1 MLVTDTRQIGNRLL
15 ILRKRSGLTQ
25 AEVAEVAGLSD
36 RAYADI
42 ERGSVNMRVETTLR
56 ICQALRIT
64 PDEILTT
71 ENTSLVSRQEEL
83 LERLDKCLPREK
95 ETALALLETYLRS
108 RRERKRT
115 VRRPPDGPFFYCACR
130 GENEETR
137 MGLLA
142 VLNIR
147 FLRASACRL
156 SIGQSAEVV
165 KTAARRAPCRRTGRK
180 G

>member
-42 ERGSVNMRVETTLR
+42 ERGSVNMRVEATLR

-95 ETALALLETYLRS
+95 ETALALLETYLCS
-108 RRERKRT
+108 
-115 VRRPPDGPFFYCACR
+115 
-130 GENEETR
+130 
-137 MGLLA
+137 
-142 VLNIR
+142 
-147 FLRASACRL
+147 LR
-156 SIGQSAEVV
+156 
-165 KTAARRAPCRRTGRK
+165 
-180 G
+180 